1 MTEKNKYAL
10 ILAGGGGT
18 RLWPLSREKYPK
30 QVLKLFN
37 HKSLLR
43 HTIERIK
50 KHFPTNRIYV
60 ITSKNQAF
68 EVRKESKPLPYKN
81 ILVEPTPKNT
91 ALATAFVAKYIYAKN
106 KTAIISSF
114 AADHYIKDE
123 KEFFSTLGFSQ
134 EVAARGDYL
143 VTIGIK
149 PTSAH
154 TGYGYIQA
162 GKRVVTTHGKSAF
175 EVKDFKEKPDKDMAV
190 KYVASQKYFW
200 NANINSYKA
209 SVLIDAF
216 SKYQPK
222 IIKNLN
228 LIGQDLSKKAAVT
241 LWDKMPSIP
250 IDTAILEK
258 AKNVLVVPGNFSWVD
273 VGDWKTI
280 YSLLGKDKN
289 KNVSLGNAQMYID
302 YDSSGNLVY
311 ADSGVIATLGLK
323 DTIVIKTGDVILVTP
338 KSRSQDVKKIVEQ
351 LKKNNKKSYL

>member
-18 RLWPLSREKYPK
+18 RLWPLSREKSPK
-30 QVLKLFN
+30 QILKLFN
-37 HKSLLR
+37 HKSLLQ

-50 KHFPTNRIYV
+50 KHYPTNQIYV
-60 ITSKNQAF
+60 ITSKNQAS
-68 EVRKESKPLPYKN
+68 EIRKESKPIPHKN
-81 ILVEPTPKNT
+81 ILVEPTSKNT
-91 ALATAFVAKYIYAKN
+91 APATAFVSMYILARDKG
-106 KTAIISSF
+106 AIISTF
-114 AADHYIKDE
+114 ASDHYIGDE
-123 KEFFSTLGFSQ
+123 KEFLSTLGFSQ
-134 EVAARGDYL
+134 EVASRGDYL

-162 GKRVVTTHGKSAF
+162 GKRVVTTHGRSAF
-175 EVKDFKEKPDKDMAV
+175 EVKDFKEKPDKNAAV

-228 LIGQDLSKKAAVT
+228 LIGGDLSKKAAVT

-258 AKNVLVVPGNFSWVD
+258 AKNVLVVTGNFSWTD
-273 VGDWKTI
+273 VGDWNTL

-323 DTIVIKTGDVILVTP
+323 DMIVIKTGDAILVTP
-338 KSRSQDVKKIVEQ
+338 KSRSQEVKKIVEE